1 MESVEGYYYE
11 ESSDCDQE
19 EFESSSEDGG
29 RRDFDQ
35 EELACQTRWCMHLMP
50 IVRFADR
57 LNLHLVWR
65 NLTVVFWI
73 PLPVANAAG
82 GFHSEKIEL
91 VAHKKS
97 DAHYVCSVVREYIFS
112 RVVPFRD
119 ELLFFDFEV
128 IKHTDN
134 GGRKLYVAEFSE
146 IEGMFGFA
154 EAFFKTVRREFSSVV
169 DLRHL

>member
-1 MESVEGYYYE
+1 
-11 ESSDCDQE
+11 
-19 EFESSSEDGG
+19 
-29 RRDFDQ
+29 
-35 EELACQTRWCMHLMP
+35 MHLMP

-73 PLPVANAAG
+73 SLPVANAAG